1 MKKTIMLL
9 VVLAGIGVSIALVMR
24 RRSGDEFA

>member
-1 MKKTIMLL
+1 MKKAIMLL

-24 RRSGDEFA
+24 RRSGDEFV